1 MKKRILALLLCLILT
16 ATVCAVPAFAENT
29 VTVEEAVQS
38 ILNDMSNTDDSCT
51 NASQQAANGAYSL
64 AEMLH
69 LGAMMKAENE
79 QQSDMLN
86 SILDGMYTTDKS
98 TTDAEQQLANGAYGI
113 SSLLIAIATMMDEE
127 GNFGEDIRRISERM
141 LDQYSQN
148 DNAVETVYQ
157 QQANCAQRIF
167 EFLQVIAV
175 LNDRENAYAEQIDA
189 LEDGLIEADH
199 AADNATAQVA
209 ASLYFSTRMAGI
221 IAFEFDA

>member
-1 MKKRILALLLCLILT
+1 MRQLSYNGLDASVKLLAVI
-16 ATVCAVPAFAENT
+16 AAE
-29 VTVEEAVQS
+29 
-38 ILNDMSNTDDSCT
+38 SCT
-51 NASQQAANGAYSL
+51 DQSQLDA
-64 AEMLH
+64 
-69 LGAMMKAENE
+69 
-79 QQSDMLN
+79 LN
-86 SILDGMYTTDKS
+86 
-98 TTDAEQQLANGAYGI
+98 
-113 SSLLIAIATMMDEE
+113 
-127 GNFGEDIRRISERM
+127 RM

>member
-1 MKKRILALLLCLILT
+1 
-16 ATVCAVPAFAENT
+16 
-29 VTVEEAVQS
+29 
-38 ILNDMSNTDDSCT
+38 
-51 NASQQAANGAYSL
+51 
-64 AEMLH
+64 
-69 LGAMMKAENE
+69 
-79 QQSDMLN
+79 
-86 SILDGMYTTDKS
+86 
-98 TTDAEQQLANGAYGI
+98 
-113 SSLLIAIATMMDEE
+113 
-127 GNFGEDIRRISERM
+127 M